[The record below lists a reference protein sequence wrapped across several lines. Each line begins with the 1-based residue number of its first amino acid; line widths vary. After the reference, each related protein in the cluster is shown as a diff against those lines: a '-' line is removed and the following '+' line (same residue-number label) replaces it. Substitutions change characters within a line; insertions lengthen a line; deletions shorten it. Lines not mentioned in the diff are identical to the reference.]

1 MASNNPTVNIT
12 IDELNSQ
19 RTLIYLPNT
28 ICMCSILLASYI
40 LNSIVIWIRWGKMK
54 KTYDLRKYIPY
65 LSLCD
70 LISSIVAGIVFLYD
84 NLNSVL
90 WQHALFCKLGNFV
103 VKITQCA
110 SLLFVLFIAVQRYLK
125 ISHFSEHGS
134 TKTIKTLV
142 LVACIFVFSIKSF
155 PEIVLYQSTHEW
167 DKQTG
172 LKTIICTHRTKEK
185 KWSNLFIAIDNILT
199 FLIVSVIV
207 FVYMLSAVQL
217 RHRSRTATKKPVI
230 PKEQE
235 QTTNNRKRKEYP
247 NDIYYHTIGKS
258 FLVAFYGSPISTD
271 AANDTFR
278 INPNA
283 KCKQNKHQKQI
294 YKNMKSM
301 TYSSNSNV
309 PKVKWE
315 SNSTSGSCQRAV
327 TNAPTVNSSK
337 SKLETVKFAHS
348 KHYHQFNR
356 IKAMFVSIALI
367 ILICYLPV
375 IVLSMLEITQPTF
388 FSEVTDVKRSIV
400 RMLKRL
406 YIVTYVTNSL
416 LYNIM
421 DVTFMTQ
428 LKCCVR
434 KIKICR
440 SQT

>member
-1 MASNNPTVNIT
+1 MASDITGVNIT
-12 IDELNSQ
+12 IDDLNSQ

-28 ICMCSILLASYI
+28 ICMCFVLLDSYI

-70 LISSIVAGIVFLYD
+70 LISSIVAGTVFLYD

-90 WQHALFCKLGNFV
+90 WQHALFCKLGNFA

-125 ISHFSEHGS
+125 ICHFSEHGF
-134 TKTIKTLV
+134 TKTIKALV
-142 LVACIFVFSIKSF
+142 LLACVFVLSIKSF
-155 PEIVLYQSTHEW
+155 PEIVLYQSAHEW

-172 LKTIICTHRTKEK
+172 LKTIICTHSTKEH
-185 KWSNLFIAIDNILT
+185 KWPNLFIAIDNILML
-199 FLIVSVIV
+199 LIVSVIV
-207 FVYMLSAVQL
+207 FVYMLIAEQL
-217 RHRSRTATKKPVI
+217 KHRSRTATKKSVI

-247 NDIYYHTIGKS
+247 NDIYYHTIGSS
-258 FLVAFYGSPISTD
+258 FIVAFNGSPISTD
-271 AANDTFR
+271 AANATIR

-283 KCKQNKHQKQI
+283 KCKQNEHQKQK

-301 TYSSNSNV
+301 TYSSNSNM
-309 PKVKWE
+309 PKVTWE
-315 SNSTSGSCQRAV
+315 SSSTSDSCQRAV
-327 TNAPTVNSSK
+327 TNAPTVNSST
-337 SKLETVKFAHS
+337 SKFETEKFAHS
-348 KHYHQFNR
+348 KHYHQFNI
-356 IKAMFVSIALI
+356 IKALFVSIALI
-367 ILICYLPV
+367 TIIGYLPE
-375 IVLSMLEITQPTF
+375 IVLRMLEITQPTL
-388 FSEVTDVKRSIV
+388 FSEVTNVKRSIV

-416 LYNIM
+416 LYNIV

-428 LKCCVR
+428 LRCCVR
-434 KIKICR
+434 EIKMCR